1 MEDIRFERHFRTP
14 YSESY
19 YIMQGASLQTNN
31 RIGTIDI
38 HFTTTAVH
46 GTLILEREL
55 DESDL
60 TKLIEQIDEDLV
72 LSADMPRDDFLV
84 SVYIGKD
91 VGFYSDE
98 YFADEN
104 SADDEFGADDDE
116 ALRDLVVGIALRHQ
130 FQDFA
135 FSFSQIRVTIF
146 LFTGIHALQVIS
158 HHDRLRRRREVEI
171 PVIHDM
177 QGGNQL
183 GIGSLFEH
191 IAGCARA

>member
-1 MEDIRFERHFRTP
+1 MDDIRFERHFRTP

-19 YIMQGASLQTNN
+19 YIMQGASLQSNN
-31 RIGTIDI
+31 RLGTVDI

-55 DESDL
+55 EEADL

-98 YFADEN
+98 YFAEEDEA
-104 SADDEFGADDDE
+104 SLAFGEDDE
-116 ALRDLVVGIALRHQ
+116 V
-130 FQDFA
+130 
-135 FSFSQIRVTIF
+135 
-146 LFTGIHALQVIS
+146 
-158 HHDRLRRRREVEI
+158 
-171 PVIHDM
+171 
-177 QGGNQL
+177 
-183 GIGSLFEH
+183 
-191 IAGCARA
+191 

>member
-1 MEDIRFERHFRTP
+1 MRKESAATYIEKLRIGSKSMEDIRFERHFRTP

-19 YIMQGASLQTNN
+19 YIMQGTSMQSNN
-31 RIGTIDI
+31 RLGTIDI

-55 DESDL
+55 EETEL

-84 SVYIGKD
+84 SVYIGRD

-104 SADDEFGADDDE
+104 DTDVGYGDEDE
-116 ALRDLVVGIALRHQ
+116 V
-130 FQDFA
+130 
-135 FSFSQIRVTIF
+135 
-146 LFTGIHALQVIS
+146 
-158 HHDRLRRRREVEI
+158 
-171 PVIHDM
+171 
-177 QGGNQL
+177 
-183 GIGSLFEH
+183 
-191 IAGCARA
+191 

>member
-19 YIMQGASLQTNN
+19 YIMQGSSLQSNN
-31 RIGTIDI
+31 RLGTIDI
-38 HFTTTAVH
+38 HFTSTAVH

-55 DESDL
+55 EESDL

-98 YFADEN
+98 YFTEESDSDTSYGEEDE
-104 SADDEFGADDDE
+104 
-116 ALRDLVVGIALRHQ
+116 I
-130 FQDFA
+130 
-135 FSFSQIRVTIF
+135 
-146 LFTGIHALQVIS
+146 
-158 HHDRLRRRREVEI
+158 
-171 PVIHDM
+171 
-177 QGGNQL
+177 
-183 GIGSLFEH
+183 
-191 IAGCARA
+191 

>member
-1 MEDIRFERHFRTP
+1 MLRVHSNFMEDIRFERHFRTP

-19 YIMQGASLQTNN
+19 YIMQGSSLQSNN
-31 RIGTIDI
+31 RLGTIDI

-55 DESDL
+55 EETDL

-98 YFADEN
+98 YFTEESDN
-104 SADDEFGADDDE
+104 DTGFSDDD
-116 ALRDLVVGIALRHQ
+116 I
-130 FQDFA
+130 
-135 FSFSQIRVTIF
+135 
-146 LFTGIHALQVIS
+146 
-158 HHDRLRRRREVEI
+158 
-171 PVIHDM
+171 
-177 QGGNQL
+177 
-183 GIGSLFEH
+183 
-191 IAGCARA
+191 

>member
-1 MEDIRFERHFRTP
+1 
-14 YSESY
+14 
-19 YIMQGASLQTNN
+19 MQGASLQSNN
-31 RIGTIDI
+31 RIGTVDI

-104 SADDEFGADDDE
+104 SADDEFGTDDDE
-116 ALRDLVVGIALRHQ
+116 I
-130 FQDFA
+130 
-135 FSFSQIRVTIF
+135 
-146 LFTGIHALQVIS
+146 
-158 HHDRLRRRREVEI
+158 
-171 PVIHDM
+171 
-177 QGGNQL
+177 
-183 GIGSLFEH
+183 
-191 IAGCARA
+191 